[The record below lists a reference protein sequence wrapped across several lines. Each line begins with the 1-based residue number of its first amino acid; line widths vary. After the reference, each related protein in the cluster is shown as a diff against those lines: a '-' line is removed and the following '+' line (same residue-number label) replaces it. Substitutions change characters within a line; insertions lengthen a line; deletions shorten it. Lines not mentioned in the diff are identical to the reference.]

1 MSGKYNMDIQY
12 ENKFINYIYLYNK
25 RREELRQQGQQC
37 LSAIRKVGRFGVA
50 TMCLA
55 LLFYPNGT
63 LYGPCYGILNGL
75 LKEK

>member
-1 MSGKYNMDIQY
+1 
-12 ENKFINYIYLYNK
+12 
-25 RREELRQQGQQC
+25 LRQQGPQR

-50 TMCLA
+50 TMCLS

-75 LKEK
+75 LKDK